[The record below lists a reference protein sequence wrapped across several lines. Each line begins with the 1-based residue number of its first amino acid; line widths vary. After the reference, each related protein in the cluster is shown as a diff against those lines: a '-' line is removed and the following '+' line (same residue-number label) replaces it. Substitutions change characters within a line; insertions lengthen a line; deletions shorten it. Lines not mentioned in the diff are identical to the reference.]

1 MSTSKRAKNDTATD
15 SDWSV
20 VETMTGDYTVV
31 SVGGH
36 QKDWIALRRAQL
48 AHRVHLTRTRNQQ
61 PVQIKLTRL
70 KKVPQV
76 CSLKFP
82 TRGRFLL

>member
-1 MSTSKRAKNDTATD
+1 MTTSLIHERHPRVDARPSFDFDDIYAKIAAGA
-15 SDWSV
+15 
-20 VETMTGDYTVV
+20 VERERSRTLAHSEVARLWERRFG
-31 SVGGH
+31 
-36 QKDWIALRRAQL
+36 ALRL
-48 AHRVHLTRTRNQQ
+48 
-61 PVQIKLTRL
+61 PVERGGVTRL

>member
-1 MSTSKRAKNDTATD
+1 MSRTSSRT
-15 SDWSV
+15 
-20 VETMTGDYTVV
+20 
-31 SVGGH
+31 
-36 QKDWIALRRAQL
+36 RRAATAYDL
-48 AHRVHLTRTRNQQ
+48 DGLRAAVNDVYS
-61 PVQIKLTRL
+61 PLTRL